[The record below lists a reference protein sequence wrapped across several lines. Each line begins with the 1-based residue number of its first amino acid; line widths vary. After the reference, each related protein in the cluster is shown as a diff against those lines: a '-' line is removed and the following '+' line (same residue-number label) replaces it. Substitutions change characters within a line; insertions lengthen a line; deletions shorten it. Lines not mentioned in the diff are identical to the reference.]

1 MAKRNNHLFT
11 LAVLFIAV
19 LLAYRQRNKNPPYT
33 PPSTTDNIYYPSPT
47 TATTASTMTHLPH
60 PHISEARQLP
70 KQVFALLSRIP
81 SPLPLIWALII
92 WIYHLILSIST
103 PIRIVFDALSVIFAP
118 SSYFSPQ
125 HITIWSQSQL
135 ESHSQLDEHST
146 RSTSLPPRPFYLVP
160 LSEDDVSIR
169 HVLEIFAPS
178 FKPPEGSAKP
188 TEESRIA
195 SKIVHILSQLPEP
208 FDLVRFNQL
217 IGEETWD
224 DDSERYISDRQT
236 LLTSLISPPS
246 CGDEEGESERLDG
259 HGPLVFLSQTAE
271 NPKLVVLSNAH
282 EYLQPGSSLEQS
294 ISYVAA
300 DGRKSRTSLLISTSD
315 PSIVNEAVW
324 SALDYA
330 ACGGTTSSAWYQT
343 LQHRLTT
350 AGRSASRPSD
360 IPNASETQLLIL
372 PTRGFGAVGQGWET
386 TPMYAT
392 IDMQEL
398 ERTMTLPLSQEVETT
413 ADPEDVQRSQICGR
427 IMPRQHPVDPPQTL
441 EPLLPDAGL
450 PTTPENLHPT
460 IDVSSYSSE
469 LQSLVA
475 AILNVADGK
484 PNIYVG
490 YAAVRDVV
498 GNRKRVKSL
507 GWRNFSY
514 IVEAAVSKGYIVHAG
529 EHGKGGLLLLKASPF
544 ASQANKAEMLPVE
557 TLASRTG
564 SPSTLT
570 TSLHSSMVSE
580 DTQSQASDVDPNA
593 FPVPF
598 RLLIVAILELSGG
611 RPDVLIDYVE
621 LRSKV
626 GNFRAVRAMGWR
638 TFTQLIREAVAAG
651 YVDHVVR
658 QGLDRVKLRADP
670 FAGPGWIP
678 PTDPSTTPITRP
690 WARPAV
696 SIDHTQYPPNFQK
709 LMAAVISLSR
719 GVFDTP
725 VSAKSVRTLV
735 GKKEEIRKMG
745 WVTFSSLVDAACEKG
760 YIRTG
765 GLEGDK
771 RIMLLPFNPNA

>member
-1 MAKRNNHLFT
+1 MTTFLKRIVESHLRLEDT
-11 LAVLFIAV
+11 RVLI
-19 LLAYRQRNKNPPYT
+19 LH
-33 PPSTTDNIYYPSPT
+33 TDNSITLPT
-47 TATTASTMTHLPH
+47 T
-60 PHISEARQLP
+60 
-70 KQVFALLSRIP
+70 
-81 SPLPLIWALII
+81 
-92 WIYHLILSIST
+92 
-103 PIRIVFDALSVIFAP
+103 
-118 SSYFSPQ
+118 
-125 HITIWSQSQL
+125 
-135 ESHSQLDEHST
+135 
-146 RSTSLPPRPFYLVP
+146 RPFVQDFAQRGCRAYSSPRKRRRIASINEPLNNTQVVP
-160 LSEDDVSIR
+160 PLKFKEDDVSIR

-224 DDSERYISDRQT
+224 DDSERYISLRQT

-246 CGDEEGESERLDG
+246 CGDEEGESEVHFDG
-259 HGPLVFLSQTAE
+259 VTIVDLTDPILHWLGVNSVLMDMVLSLFLSQTAE

>member
-1 MAKRNNHLFT
+1 MN
-11 LAVLFIAV
+11 
-19 LLAYRQRNKNPPYT
+19 
-33 PPSTTDNIYYPSPT
+33 
-47 TATTASTMTHLPH
+47 
-60 PHISEARQLP
+60 
-70 KQVFALLSRIP
+70 
-81 SPLPLIWALII
+81 
-92 WIYHLILSIST
+92 LSIT
-103 PIRIVFDALSVIFAP
+103 PK
-118 SSYFSPQ
+118 
-125 HITIWSQSQL
+125 
-135 ESHSQLDEHST
+135 
-146 RSTSLPPRPFYLVP
+146 
-160 LSEDDVSIR
+160 

-246 CGDEEGESERLDG
+246 CGDEEGESEVHFDG
-259 HGPLVFLSQTAE
+259 VTIVDLTDPILHWLGVNSVLMDMVLSLFLSQTAE

-350 AGRSASRPSD
+350 AGRHAGTGEDDD
-360 IPNASETQLLIL
+360 I
-372 PTRGFGAVGQGWET
+372 T
-386 TPMYAT
+386 TVT
-392 IDMQEL
+392 
-398 ERTMTLPLSQEVETT
+398 
-413 ADPEDVQRSQICGR
+413 G
-427 IMPRQHPVDPPQTL
+427 
-441 EPLLPDAGL
+441 DAGL